1 MFENQSDLK
10 EMFGDVSIDSRQ
22 RIVQQDQIRIR
33 ISRTSQRNTLKIQ
46 KKNIASHLMTIKMLI
61 CIILVELSAVFVLNN
76 ISIGNESSS
85 SARYFE
91 INSQSN
97 VRFF

>member
-33 ISRTSQRNTLKIQ
+33 ISRTSQRNTLKFR
-46 KKNIASHLMTIKMLI
+46 KK
-61 CIILVELSAVFVLNN
+61 ILLVIWWQLKC
-76 ISIGNESSS
+76 
-85 SARYFE
+85 
-91 INSQSN
+91 
-97 VRFF
+97 